1 MSQRFKESETR
12 NKIKIQFCDKSVV
25 ISRSKEQ
32 SIAMSLDEAV
42 EVGFNSDNASA
53 AKSDVV
59 AVDVVVLLLLLL
71 LQSNT
76 TISTITTIS
85 NKSGL

>member
-1 MSQRFKESETR
+1 MESETR
-12 NKIKIQFCDKSVV
+12 NKIKMQFCDKSFV
-25 ISRSKEQ
+25 ISRSREQ

-59 AVDVVVLLLLLL
+59 AVDVVVLLL
-71 LQSNT
+71 QSNT

-85 NKSGL
+85 TGSGL

>member
-1 MSQRFKESETR
+1 MSLRFNESETR

-25 ISRSKEQ
+25 ISRSKD
-32 SIAMSLDEAV
+32 AMSLDEAV

-59 AVDVVVLLLLLL
+59 AVDVVVLLL
-71 LQSNT
+71 QSNT

-85 NKSGL
+85 NGSGL

>member
-1 MSQRFKESETR
+1 MSQRFNESEAR
-12 NKIKIQFCDKSVV
+12 NKIKMQFCDKSFV
-25 ISRSKEQ
+25 ISRSREQ

-42 EVGFNSDNASA
+42 EVVGFNSDNASA

-59 AVDVVVLLLLLL
+59 AVDVVVLLL
-71 LQSNT
+71 QSNT

-85 NKSGL
+85 NESGL

>member
-1 MSQRFKESETR
+1 MSLRFNESETR
-12 NKIKIQFCDKSVV
+12 NKIKMQFCDKSFV
-25 ISRSKEQ
+25 ISRSREQ

-59 AVDVVVLLLLLL
+59 AVDVVVLLL
-71 LQSNT
+71 QSNTPISTNT
-76 TISTITTIS
+76 TIS
-85 NKSGL
+85 NESGL

>member
-1 MSQRFKESETR
+1 MESETR
-12 NKIKIQFCDKSVV
+12 NKIKMQFCDKSFV
-25 ISRSKEQ
+25 ISRSREQ

-59 AVDVVVLLLLLL
+59 AVDLVVLL

-85 NKSGL
+85 NGSGL

>member
-25 ISRSKEQ
+25 ISRSREQ

-59 AVDVVVLLLLLL
+59 AVDVVVLLL
-71 LQSNT
+71 QSNT
-76 TISTITTIS
+76 TISTITPIS
-85 NKSGL
+85 NESGL

>member
-1 MSQRFKESETR
+1 MSLRFNESETR
-12 NKIKIQFCDKSVV
+12 NKIKMQFCDKSFV
-25 ISRSKEQ
+25 ISRSREQ

-59 AVDVVVLLLLLL
+59 AVDVVVLLL
-71 LQSNT
+71 
-76 TISTITTIS
+76 
-85 NKSGL
+85 

>member
-1 MSQRFKESETR
+1 MSLRFNESETR
-12 NKIKIQFCDKSVV
+12 NKIKMQFCDKSFV
-25 ISRSKEQ
+25 ISRSREQ

-59 AVDVVVLLLLLL
+59 AVDVVVLLL
-71 LQSNT
+71 QSNTPISTNT
-76 TISTITTIS
+76 TIS
-85 NKSGL
+85 NGSGL

>member
-1 MSQRFKESETR
+1 MSLRFNESETR
-12 NKIKIQFCDKSVV
+12 NKIKMQFCDKSFV
-25 ISRSKEQ
+25 ISRSREQ

-59 AVDVVVLLLLLL
+59 AVDVVVLLL
-71 LQSNT
+71 QSNT
-76 TISTITTIS
+76 TISTITPIS
-85 NKSGL
+85 NESGL

>member
-42 EVGFNSDNASA
+42 EVGFNSDNAST

-59 AVDVVVLLLLLL
+59 AVDLVV
-71 LQSNT
+71 QSNT
-76 TISTITTIS
+76 TISTITTDIS
-85 NKSGL
+85 H

>member
-1 MSQRFKESETR
+1 MSLRFKESEAQ
-12 NKIKIQFCDKSVV
+12 NKIKMQFCDKSLVT
-25 ISRSKEQ
+25 SRCREQ

-59 AVDVVVLLLLLL
+59 AVDVVVLLL
-71 LQSNT
+71 QSNTPIPTNT
-76 TISTITTIS
+76 TIS
-85 NKSGL
+85 NGSGL

>member
-1 MSQRFKESETR
+1 MSLRFNESETR
-12 NKIKIQFCDKSVV
+12 NKIKMQFCDKSFVT
-25 ISRSKEQ
+25 SRSREQ

-59 AVDVVVLLLLLL
+59 AVDVVVLLL
-71 LQSNT
+71 QSNT
-76 TISTITTIS
+76 TISTITPIS
-85 NKSGL
+85 TGNGL

>member
-1 MSQRFKESETR
+1 M
-12 NKIKIQFCDKSVV
+12 QFCDKSFVT
-25 ISRSKEQ
+25 SRSREQ

-59 AVDVVVLLLLLL
+59 AVDVVVLLL
-71 LQSNT
+71 QSNT
-76 TISTITTIS
+76 TISTITPIS
-85 NKSGL
+85 NESGL

>member
-1 MSQRFKESETR
+1 MSLRFNESETR
-12 NKIKIQFCDKSVV
+12 NKIKMQFCDKSFVT
-25 ISRSKEQ
+25 SRSREQ

-59 AVDVVVLLLLLL
+59 AVDVVVLLL
-71 LQSNT
+71 QSNT
-76 TISTITTIS
+76 TISTFTTIS
-85 NKSGL
+85 TGSGL

>member
-1 MSQRFKESETR
+1 
-12 NKIKIQFCDKSVV
+12 
-25 ISRSKEQ
+25 
-32 SIAMSLDEAV
+32 MSLDEAV
-42 EVGFNSDNASA
+42 EVGFNSYNASA

-59 AVDVVVLLLLLL
+59 AVDLVVLL

-85 NKSGL
+85 NGSGL

>member
-1 MSQRFKESETR
+1 MKYVSLLQRER
-12 NKIKIQFCDKSVV
+12 NTKQDQMQFCDKSFVTF
-25 ISRSKEQ
+25 RCREQ

-59 AVDVVVLLLLLL
+59 AVDLVVLL

-85 NKSGL
+85 NGSGL